1 VLFNGNSIGLNN
13 VPLPASLQS
22 LVGGPTG
29 YFGFTSSSD
38 ATNGSAINIENFVAG
53 PPVPEPST
61 LGVLAIGGIA
71 LLKRRPRRK

>member
-1 VLFNGNSIGLNN
+1 MNN

-38 ATNGSAINIENFVAG
+38 ATNGSAINIENIVAG
-53 PPVPEPST
+53 PPVPEPSSIAV
-61 LGVLAIGGIA
+61 LGLGGIA
-71 LLKRRPRRK
+71 MLKHRPRRK